1 MTILFLQIVSITD
14 IISSIA
20 AITALVT
27 AYITYLTVKEIKKQR
42 EHSYH
47 PDVNISNF
55 DFFIYRIEND
65 LDDNDEKPDALF
77 LFYSKKRLDESEQK
91 KGYNDIKIDIHNIG
105 FGVAKSI
112 TYEWKFDFE
121 IAKERLLTVNK
132 SFDIE
137 INEEYISVDFDEYNI
152 GWTYDLNEENL
163 SEFINFILPYSTEN
177 QKTEIRIP
185 NYFIDLFWLYMIG
198 GISKKEIYAPDDF
211 PPLHLIMNYT
221 NIHGKKIEKEFLLY
235 LKFDFFSAPQNNKS
249 ELAKFRFE
257 ILENNEK

>member
-1 MTILFLQIVSITD
+1 MTILFFQTVTITD

-55 DFFIYRIEND
+55 DFYIYRA
-65 LDDNDEKPDALF
+65 DNDFDDEEENPNALY
-77 LFYSKKRLDESEQK
+77 LFYSKERLGESEPK
-91 KGYNDIKIDIHNIG
+91 KGYNDLKIEIHNIG
-105 FGVAKSI
+105 FGVAKFI

-121 IAKERLLTVNK
+121 IAKERLKAVNN
-132 SFDIE
+132 SCELE
-137 INEEYISVDFDEYNI
+137 INEEYISVDLKDYDVSWTFDLY
-152 GWTYDLNEENL
+152 EESL

-177 QKTEIRIP
+177 RKTEIRLP
-185 NYFIDLFWLYMIG
+185 SYFIDLFWLYMVG
-198 GISKKEIYAPDDF
+198 GISKNEFYDPDDF

-221 NIHGKKIEKEFLLY
+221 NIHGKKVEKEFLLY
-235 LKFDFFSAPQNNKS
+235 LKFDFFSNPQNSKK

-257 ILENNEK
+257 ILENNNK